1 MRSLSAHVLCCEED
15 KCSCGS
21 VYIDRSYRTARVNT
35 AMMFM
40 NEKLMNAKLIV
51 CELLGTSL

>member
-15 KCSCGS
+15 RCSCGS
-21 VYIDRSYRTARVNT
+21 VYIDRSYRTA
-35 AMMFM
+35 MMFM
-40 NEKLMNAKLIV
+40 NEKLMNAKLMNAKLIV